1 MNNILEIRSLEG
13 KIATVVKDD
22 FIRNHLSA
30 IYDRALNLKGAIL
43 DNDIMLL
50 VIYNFILTTI
60 ITTKKPKKI
69 KRL

>member
-1 MNNILEIRSLEG
+1 MEQINKEFNIP
-13 KIATVVKDD
+13 
-22 FIRNHLSA
+22 
-30 IYDRALNLKGAIL
+30 YY
-43 DNDIMLL
+43 